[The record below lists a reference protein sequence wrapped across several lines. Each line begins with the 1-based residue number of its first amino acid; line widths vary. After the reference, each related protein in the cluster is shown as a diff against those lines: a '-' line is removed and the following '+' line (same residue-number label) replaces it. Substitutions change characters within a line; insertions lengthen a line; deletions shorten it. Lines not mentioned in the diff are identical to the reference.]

1 MLPPAV
7 RRFIASYY
15 NKERT
20 ERDRIDLRD
29 VLLTQY
35 QYWIFKYLGY
45 RQYWQICETAIRY
58 Y

>member
-1 MLPPAV
+1 MQRPAV
-7 RRFIASYY
+7 RCFIATYY
-15 NKERT
+15 DKART

-35 QYWIFKYLGY
+35 KYWIFKYQGY
-45 RQYWQICETAIRY
+45 HQYLRNALVY